1 MPAKFGSKG
10 ASQTVLELRYRCRRL
25 FIKIVLRN
33 VSSVNLTL
41 PASGSGGLYPVE
53 VYQTEDYLSN
63 SGPYSTMFCSA
74 QVELDKSSNLVR
86 KDDYIHFIF
95 PKDKD
100 SVIGEGMED
109 SGRVDNH
116 LHSEYVGI
124 LAKVVS
130 KKDLRVYQNK
140 NVVNAI

>member
-1 MPAKFGSKG
+1 
-10 ASQTVLELRYRCRRL
+10 
-25 FIKIVLRN
+25 LRN

-41 PASGSGGLYPVE
+41 PSGGMEGLNQLDLY
-53 VYQTEDYLSN
+53 QSADYLSN
-63 SGPYSTMFCSA
+63 SGPYSTMFCSE
-74 QVELDKSSNLVR
+74 QIELDKSSNLVR

-95 PKDKD
+95 PKEKE
-100 SVIGEGMED
+100 SVIGEAIDQEPGNMG
-109 SGRVDNH
+109 SQ

-130 KKDLRVYQNK
+130 KKDIRVFQNK